1 MINGDNKCAP
11 DILCPRINKDA
22 FEFGK
27 QLKWDNAIENAV
39 QEIKLLQTRWKG
51 FHMKVKEIDR
61 SVLNKFEN
69 LGNRNNTRL
78 LIKECY

>member
-1 MINGDNKCAP
+1 
-11 DILCPRINKDA
+11 
-22 FEFGK
+22 
-27 QLKWDNAIENAV
+27 
-39 QEIKLLQTRWKG
+39 
-51 FHMKVKEIDR
+51 MKVKEIDR

>member
-11 DILCPRINKDA
+11 DILCSRINKDT